1 MWSLVPGSG
10 HLDDE
15 VDPGDVEGSDWSLRQ
30 TNTPWGKIVLHA
42 LFGWSLDKDQK
53 SLDQSK
59 QIYALAEFKLWNL
72 FKLVDLA
79 SVYL

>member
-1 MWSLVPGSG
+1 MNISFV
-10 HLDDE
+10 
-15 VDPGDVEGSDWSLRQ
+15 
-30 TNTPWGKIVLHA
+30 GKIALHL